1 MEQNTPH
8 RRRPR
13 YSGKYP
19 KNFREKYKEL
29 DPEKYGD
36 IAAHVTAKGSTP
48 AGTHIPIMV
57 SEILDVL
64 KIQPGE
70 SGMDATLGY
79 GGHTLEFLK
88 ALDHSGHL
96 WSTDIDP
103 IESLKTENRLRA
115 LGYDE
120 GCWTVVRTNFKNVD
134 QVAADAGGFDFLLAD
149 LGVSSMQID
158 DPSRGFSWKTEGPLD
173 LRMDP
178 EHGTSAAERL
188 KELEEDELEG
198 LFAENAD
205 EPKSSAL
212 ARAIRSAIRSGKAP
226 ETTTDLRNIVYTVY
240 GLKEEAPG
248 RWVPA
253 KGGAAGTAAGKMS
266 GKADAR
272 TGGKAPGSADAR
284 AAGKGPGVGNAED
297 PLAAAK
303 KACARVF
310 QALRIDVNRE
320 FEVLYEFLGKL
331 PDAMKPGGRIAI
343 LTFHSGE
350 DRLVKKAFKAGYQA
364 GLYAEIADDV
374 IRPSAEECVRNPRAR
389 STKLR
394 WAVRA

>member
-8 RRRPR
+8 RRRAH
-13 YSGKYP
+13 YSGRYP
-19 KNFREKYKEL
+19 KNFHEKYKEL
-29 DPEKYGD
+29 APEKYED
-36 IAAHVTAKGSTP
+36 IAEHVTAKGSTP

-57 SEILDVL
+57 TEILDVL
-64 KIQPGE
+64 KIRPGE

-103 IESLKTENRLRA
+103 IESVKTENRLRA

-120 GCWTVVRTNFKNVD
+120 SCWTVVRTNFKNVD

-188 KELEEDELEG
+188 KELDEDELEG

-253 KGGAAGTAAGKMS
+253 GKKAGRKPS
-266 GKADAR
+266 GKAEG
-272 TGGKAPGSADAR
+272 T
-284 AAGKGPGVGNAED
+284 AED

-320 FEVLYEFLGKL
+320 FEVLYEFLEKL
-331 PDAMKPGGRIAI
+331 PEAMKPGGRIAI

-364 GLYAEIADDV
+364 GIYAKIADDV
-374 IRPSAEECVRNPRAR
+374 IRPSSEECIRNPRAR

>member
-8 RRRPR
+8 RRRAR

-57 SEILDVL
+57 TEILDVL
-64 KIQPGE
+64 RIRPGE

-88 ALDHSGHL
+88 ALDHTGHL

-103 IESLKTENRLRA
+103 IESVKTENRLRA

-120 GCWTVVRTNFKNVD
+120 SCWTVVRTNFKNVD

-178 EHGTSAAERL
+178 EHGSSAAERL

-240 GLKEEAPG
+240 GLKEESPG

-253 KGGAAGTAAGKMS
+253 GKTVRRKAS
-266 GKADAR
+266 GKAS
-272 TGGKAPGSADAR
+272 GKTDVRLAGKPAETADA
-284 AAGKGPGVGNAED
+284 GED
-297 PLAAAK
+297 SLAAAK

-331 PDAMKPGGRIAI
+331 PDAMKSGGRIAI

-364 GLYAEIADDV
+364 GIYAEIADDV

>member
-1 MEQNTPH
+1 M
-8 RRRPR
+8 
-13 YSGKYP
+13 
-19 KNFREKYKEL
+19 
-29 DPEKYGD
+29 
-36 IAAHVTAKGSTP
+36 
-48 AGTHIPIMV
+48 
-57 SEILDVL
+57 
-64 KIQPGE
+64 
-70 SGMDATLGY
+70 
-79 GGHTLEFLK
+79 
-88 ALDHSGHL
+88 
-96 WSTDIDP
+96 
-103 IESLKTENRLRA
+103 
-115 LGYDE
+115 
-120 GCWTVVRTNFKNVD
+120 VRTNFKNVD
-134 QVAADAGGFDFLLAD
+134 RVAADAGGFDFLLAD

-178 EHGTSAAERL
+178 EHGTGAAERL

-205 EPKSSAL
+205 EPKASAL
-212 ARAIRSAIRSGKAP
+212 ARAIRSAIRGGKAP

-240 GLKEEAPG
+240 GLKEETPG

-253 KGGAAGTAAGKMS
+253 GKRAG
-266 GKADAR
+266 
-272 TGGKAPGSADAR
+272 
-284 AAGKGPGVGNAED
+284 ED
-297 PLAAAK
+297 PLTAAK

-320 FEVLYEFLGKL
+320 FEVLYEFLEKL

-364 GLYAEIADDV
+364 GIYAKIADDV
-374 IRPSAEECVRNPRAR
+374 IRPSSEECVRNPRAR

>member
-1 MEQNTPH
+1 MEQNTPRK
-8 RRRPR
+8 RRAH

-19 KNFREKYKEL
+19 KNFHEKYKEL

-57 SEILDVL
+57 AEILDAL
-64 KIQPGE
+64 KIRPGA

-88 ALDHSGHL
+88 ALDHTGHL

-103 IESLKTENRLRA
+103 IESVKTEDRLRA
-115 LGYDE
+115 LGYGED
-120 GCWTVVRTNFKNVD
+120 CWTVVRTNFKNVD

-188 KELEEDELEG
+188 KELDEEELAG

-205 EPKSSAL
+205 EPRALEL
-212 ARAIRSAIRSGKAP
+212 ARAIRSAIRRGKAP
-226 ETTTDLRNIVYTVY
+226 ETTTDLRNIVFTVY
-240 GLKEEAPG
+240 GLKEETPG
-248 RWVPA
+248 RW
-253 KGGAAGTAAGKMS
+253 
-266 GKADAR
+266 
-272 TGGKAPGSADAR
+272 
-284 AAGKGPGVGNAED
+284 GPKNSLD
-297 PLAAAK
+297 AAK

-320 FEVLYEFLGKL
+320 LEVLYEFLEKL
-331 PDAMKPGGRIAI
+331 PAAMKSGGRIAI

-364 GLYAEIADDV
+364 GVYAEIADDV
-374 IRPSAEECVRNPRAR
+374 TRPSAEECVRNPRAR

-394 WAVRA
+394 WAVKA

>member
-8 RRRPR
+8 RRRAR

-64 KIQPGE
+64 KIRPGGT
-70 SGMDATLGY
+70 GMDATLGY

-88 ALDHSGHL
+88 ALDHTGHL
-96 WSTDIDP
+96 WSADIDP
-103 IESLKTENRLRA
+103 IESVKTENRLRA

-120 GCWTVVRTNFKNVD
+120 NCWTVVRTNFKNVD

-158 DPSRGFSWKTEGPLD
+158 DPSRGFSWKAEGPLD

-188 KELEEDELEG
+188 RELDEDELEG

-205 EPKSSAL
+205 EPKASAL

-240 GLKEEAPG
+240 GLKEETPG
-248 RWVPA
+248 RFVPA
-253 KGGAAGTAAGKMS
+253 KK
-266 GKADAR
+266 
-272 TGGKAPGSADAR
+272 
-284 AAGKGPGVGNAED
+284 NASEE
-297 PLAAAK
+297 PLSAAK

-320 FEVLYEFLGKL
+320 FEVLYEFLEKL
-331 PDAMKPGGRIAI
+331 PEAMRPGGRIAI

-364 GLYAEIADDV
+364 GIYAEIADDV

>member
-64 KIQPGE
+64 KIRPGE
-70 SGMDATLGY
+70 TGMDATLGY

-88 ALDHSGHL
+88 ALDHTGHL

-103 IESLKTENRLRA
+103 IESVKTENRLRA

-120 GCWTVVRTNFKNVD
+120 SCWTVVRTNFKNVD

-212 ARAIRSAIRSGKAP
+212 AKAIRSAIRSGKAP

-253 KGGAAGTAAGKMS
+253 GKNAGRKASGKTAGKPGIRPAGKSAETAGAA
-266 GKADAR
+266 
-272 TGGKAPGSADAR
+272 
-284 AAGKGPGVGNAED
+284 EE

-364 GLYAEIADDV
+364 GIYAEIADDV

>member
-57 SEILDVL
+57 TEILDVL
-64 KIQPGE
+64 KIRPGE

-88 ALDHSGHL
+88 ALDHTGHL

-103 IESLKTENRLRA
+103 IESVKTENRLRA

-120 GCWTVVRTNFKNVD
+120 SCWTVVRTNFKNVD

-253 KGGAAGTAAGKMS
+253 GKKAGKKTS
-266 GKADAR
+266 GKAF
-272 TGGKAPGSADAR
+272 GKTDVR
-284 AAGKGPGVGNAED
+284 LAGKPAETAGAGDD

-350 DRLVKKAFKAGYQA
+350 DRLVKKAFKAGYQS
-364 GLYAEIADDV
+364 GIYAEISDDV
-374 IRPSAEECVRNPRAR
+374 IRPTAEECVRNPRAR

>member
-8 RRRPR
+8 RRRAH
-13 YSGKYP
+13 YSGRYP
-19 KNFREKYKEL
+19 KNFHEKYKEL
-29 DPEKYGD
+29 APEKYGD
-36 IAAHVTAKGSTP
+36 IAEHVTAKGSTP

-64 KIQPGE
+64 KIRPGE

-88 ALDHSGHL
+88 ALDHTGHL

-103 IESLKTENRLRA
+103 IESVKTENRLRA

-120 GCWTVVRTNFKNVD
+120 SCWTVVRTNFKNVD
-134 QVAADAGGFDFLLAD
+134 QVAVDAGGFDFLLAD

-188 KELEEDELEG
+188 KELDEDELEG

-205 EPKSSAL
+205 EPKASAL
-212 ARAIRSAIRSGKAP
+212 ARAIRSAIRGGKAP

-248 RWVPA
+248 RWVPTG
-253 KGGAAGTAAGKMS
+253 KKAGRKPS
-266 GKADAR
+266 GKAEG
-272 TGGKAPGSADAR
+272 T
-284 AAGKGPGVGNAED
+284 AED

-320 FEVLYEFLGKL
+320 FEVLYEFLEKL

-364 GLYAEIADDV
+364 GIYAKIADDV
-374 IRPSAEECVRNPRAR
+374 IRPSSEECVRNPRAR